1 MKLEILL
8 ASNNEGKV
16 ARYRKLTREIDGSAI
31 LITPGEADITVEDIK
46 EDGNLEE
53 NAKKKAQSY
62 FGKTKMPIIAN
73 DSGLYVKGIGLVK
86 NPKRIALDKDEN
98 SFSKEEIYNKVADYW
113 KNVAKNNGGEVEAAW
128 VDAFALIMPSGK
140 VHIQGARREI
150 ILTDKVFGEAHI
162 QFPLRP
168 LYISKTTNK
177 PVVHHTEEE
186 ELIEVAPIKDA
197 LESLFEKIR
206 SDLK

>member
-8 ASNNEGKV
+8 ASNNEGKI
-16 ARYRKLTREIDGSAI
+16 ARYRKLSKEIDESI
-31 LITPGEADITVEDIK
+31 VLISPNEIGITIEDVR

-53 NAKKKAQSY
+53 NAKKKARAY
-62 FGKTKMPIIAN
+62 FGKTKLPVIAN
-73 DSGLYVKGIGLVK
+73 DSGIYVDGIGLVK
-86 NPKRIALDKDEN
+86 NPKRIALDRDEN
-98 SFSKEEIYNKVADYW
+98 TFTKEEIYDKVADYW
-113 KNVAKNNGGEVEAAW
+113 KNVARSHGGEIEAAW

-140 VHIQGARREI
+140 VYIQGARREI

-186 ELIEVAPIKDA
+186 ELIEVAPIKEA
-197 LESLFEKIR
+197 LAILFEKIK
-206 SDLK
+206 SELQ